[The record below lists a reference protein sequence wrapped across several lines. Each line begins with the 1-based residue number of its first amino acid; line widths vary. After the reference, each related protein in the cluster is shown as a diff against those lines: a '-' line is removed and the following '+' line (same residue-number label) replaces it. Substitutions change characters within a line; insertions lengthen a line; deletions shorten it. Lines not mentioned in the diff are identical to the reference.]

1 MTNNSL
7 SIHSESGDIF
17 CQNDHTRKDFY
28 NLLLARQDK
37 KTPFIPK
44 RISYRNGFE

>member
-17 CQNDHTRKDFY
+17 CQNYHTRKDFY

-37 KTPFIPK
+37 KTAFIPK
-44 RISYRNGFE
+44 RISYRNDFE